1 MVLGSRQPKSARNA
15 GERVALP
22 KVPIGGSCTI
32 ANWSSPDAP
41 MSARPAAPAAYKAM
55 LKAPMSA
62 RPAASA
68 KEAGGRAIRRD
79 KFSSDSLWVGDFGPE
94 VGDGQEFSPLPEN
107 PPLGAMASQ
116 TSLFSGSVGG
126 RSRAESQ
133 RQFDMTLREVYGCS
147 LEKLRVGDVHRNLGL
162 RNELAR
168 LPLNEY
174 FDGRGVPRFSR
185 LGLSFAANQH
195 EDVKGTF
202 GNWVDDPDVE
212 DRGEKKQSA
221 KSYFYATEAIQ
232 KDADYRATRKGKIL
246 ESLNEQQKCKVED
259 VQRRQLEVLFSEVPD
274 FELHFPPGIYD
285 FLLLPLEISKEDE
298 RANRSHVDK
307 TSSYLMDRLWR
318 AGGRS
323 DRMMT
328 RGEVL
333 FLSLVS
339 NLWMKSSHG
348 NSSGLYLGCD
358 RPTFCRLILDLGLVD
373 QDTVPYFW
381 AVSLFDEAARIV
393 RCCGRDTEMAMA
405 HLSPILP
412 IVSRWALIG
421 VLDQILRLHFT
432 SQTKSKFF
440 ASLLPLAKLRLPA
453 HVIQESCLQEEMVP
467 EYLGNP
473 DMLVTG
479 GPNGEGGPE
488 GFGVKGPVSAED
500 KEKEREREQRGH
512 GARLTKTSAEDMA
525 REQVCREFYFRAMIV
540 EPEVLNLLAQH
551 QSMFQKLH
559 ECYAEDGDLTYPG
572 LLQFCTDFHLTPAI
586 ASGNFVKL
594 VFESTATVEHRKA
607 GHKSEAEEVSD
618 KLSRSISMFPAAPP
632 SRSPRGTSPSGSEA
646 INSERGR
653 MSSVTGNPRCP
664 SNAGEVDSTSSPSL
678 KEDLRGS
685 RRLMKRDSL
694 MGSAAKTVRPSR
706 NADPLGRRSSDTGS
720 TSISR
725 TKTESS
731 DVEAA
736 VDFVP
741 DRPEDAERW
750 PPVELPWQGLAELAA
765 RATRFD
771 KALRVQIQSAR
782 NLHHKSDSDRWSDKL
797 DTFVTCMIKTKDGPS
812 IHTKVARD
820 TMEPEWHFDGR
831 FAKYPCGTALEF
843 ELRSKDS
850 KDVLARVTLPADKF
864 QKEGFSGEL
873 QLESTTKGVPAMFL
887 TVKVKVSAAD
897 FSKTMRGVAPSAFG
911 VGAFMET
918 LCHIAFAYLGAYGNT
933 QQQNSGGLARTVWL
947 LTYMRSVFVHL
958 RRSAEKRGKG
968 APGEGLHEPL
978 RKALSHETSDLWA
991 FPFEATAVFGEA
1003 PRPAPT
1009 MRPGLP
1015 DDPTGEVK
1023 RKGPQAKA
1031 SKKEPD
1037 AAAAEEAVRACRVR
1051 RMNKRNTQGLG
1062 ASMSLPGT
1070 PLYSSMS
1077 SLTPCTT
1084 TDDLHLGLVGRSSS
1098 PIWASEALAPLA
1110 QLPPPPAG
1118 DADAGLSRAGSGS
1131 DGGFVAGPVPGM
1143 GSMPLS
1149 AGGVGIGSVPPSAG
1163 GVGVH
1168 NGRMTRRKASKMWG
1182 KDSRADSLKVEALAL
1197 WKPLTGLEAM
1207 KNCPPCVTNGRC
1219 QLCGNRAGH
1228 GIWGNPTCRGCSV
1241 VDMQNFWM
1249 HPLRTLLV
1257 DWHPSV
1263 RPKLAQATMPPKVE
1277 RSSLTP
1283 PPLGRNDRLRG

>member
-15 GERVALP
+15 GERVVLP

-41 MSARPAAPAAYKAM
+41 MSARPAASAAYKAM

-68 KEAGGRAIRRD
+68 KEVGGRAIRRD
-79 KFSSDSLWVGDFGPE
+79 KFSSDALWGGDFGPE
-94 VGDGQEFSPLPEN
+94 VGDGQVQEFSPLPEN

-133 RQFDMTLREVYGCS
+133 RHFDMTLREVYGCS
-147 LEKLRVGDVHRNLGL
+147 LEKLRIGDVHRNLGL

-212 DRGEKKQSA
+212 DSGEKKQSA
-221 KSYFYATEAIQ
+221 KSYFLATEAIE

-298 RANRSHVDK
+298 RANRTHVDK

-348 NSSGLYLGCD
+348 NSSGLYLGFD

-432 SQTKSKFF
+432 NHTKSKFF

-453 HVIQESCLQEEMVP
+453 HVIQESCLQEDMVL

-488 GFGVKGPVSAED
+488 GFGVKGPVSAEE

-525 REQVCREFYFRAMIV
+525 REQVCREFYVRAMIV
-540 EPEVLNLLAQH
+540 EPEVLHLLAQH

-559 ECYAEDGDLTYPG
+559 ECYAEDGDLTYLG
-572 LLQFCTDFHLTPAI
+572 LLQFCTDFHLTPSI

-594 VFESTATVEHRKA
+594 VFESTATVEHRRA
-607 GHKSEAEEVSD
+607 GHKSEVEEVSD
-618 KLSRSISMFPAAPP
+618 KLSRSISMFPTALASRPSQRGAPEG
-632 SRSPRGTSPSGSEA
+632 SPRGTSPSGSEA
-646 INSERGR
+646 TNGERGR
-653 MSSVTGNPRCP
+653 MTSVAGSARRP
-664 SNAGEVDSTSSPSL
+664 SNAGEVDGGTSSPSH

-685 RRLMKRDSL
+685 RRLSKRDSTV
-694 MGSAAKTVRPSR
+694 SALKTLKMPR
-706 NADPLGRRSSDTGS
+706 NVDPLGRRASDAGATA
-720 TSISR
+720 ISR
-725 TKTESS
+725 TKTESN

-750 PPVELPWQGLAELAA
+750 PPAALPWQGLAELAA
-765 RATRFD
+765 RATRVD

-782 NLHHKSDSDRWSDKL
+782 NLHHKGDSDRWSDKL
-797 DTFVTCMIKTKDGPS
+797 DTFVTCMIKTRDGPS

-831 FAKYPCGTALEF
+831 FAKYPSGAALEF
-843 ELRSKDS
+843 EFRSKDS
-850 KDVLARVTLPADKF
+850 KEVLARGTLPADKF

-873 QLESTTKGVPAMFL
+873 QLESTTKNVSAMFL
-887 TVKVKVSAAD
+887 SVKVKVSAAD
-897 FSKTMRGVAPSAFG
+897 FSKTMRGAAPSTFG
-911 VGAFMET
+911 VGAFMEA

-933 QQQNSGGLARTVWL
+933 QQQNSCGLARTVWL

-991 FPFEATAVFGEA
+991 FPLEASAVFGEA

-1023 RKGPQAKA
+1023 RKRLQTKA

-1037 AAAAEEAVRACRVR
+1037 AAAAEEAARACRVR
-1051 RMNKRNTQGLG
+1051 RMNKRNTTGG
-1062 ASMSLPGT
+1062 SGPSMSTPGT
-1070 PLYSSMS
+1070 PLSSAMGS
-1077 SLTPCTT
+1077 MTPCTT
-1084 TDDLHLGLVGRSSS
+1084 TDDLRLGLAGRGSS
-1098 PIWASEALAPLA
+1098 PIWASEAGAGAAA
-1110 QLPPPPAG
+1110 QTKKRGLGPA
-1118 DADAGLSRAGSGS
+1118 RAAS
-1131 DGGFVAGPVPGM
+1131 AA
-1143 GSMPLS
+1143 
-1149 AGGVGIGSVPPSAG
+1149 AGG
-1163 GVGVH
+1163 
-1168 NGRMTRRKASKMWG
+1168 R
-1182 KDSRADSLKVEALAL
+1182 
-1197 WKPLTGLEAM
+1197 
-1207 KNCPPCVTNGRC
+1207 
-1219 QLCGNRAGH
+1219 
-1228 GIWGNPTCRGCSV
+1228 RGC
-1241 VDMQNFWM
+1241 
-1249 HPLRTLLV
+1249 RLV
-1257 DWHPSV
+1257 PRWQW
-1263 RPKLAQATMPPKVE
+1263 L
-1277 RSSLTP
+1277 
-1283 PPLGRNDRLRG
+1283 